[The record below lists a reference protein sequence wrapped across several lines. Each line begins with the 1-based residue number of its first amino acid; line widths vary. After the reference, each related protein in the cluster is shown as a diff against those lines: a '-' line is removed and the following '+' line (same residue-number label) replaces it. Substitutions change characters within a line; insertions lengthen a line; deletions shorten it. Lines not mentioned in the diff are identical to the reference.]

1 MVTVRR
7 KRGFRRS
14 QVVVKPTLRC
24 ADEHALA
31 AAATAPP
38 EREEYRGSAGGAQRG
53 ESERRRHHGNLVGAE
68 IATPRNPSLET
79 TSAWTT
85 LLRQPQSAW
94 TTHPQ
99 TASEASTTSR
109 SPTCNHGGHRRRDE
123 GDDAE
128 ATALYHQGWSSR
140 WRGLD
145 QAREGGIQGAHP
157 GAAACS
163 ARAPPPVLTRRRR
176 AAAAR
181 STSKSTRRRATSGL
195 RSRRRTRPAR
205 GGRARCGPSTTRS
218 STSSTWS
225 STFP

>member
-7 KRGFRRS
+7 KRGFCRS
-14 QVVVKPTLRC
+14 QVVVTPTFRYADQYALTTAAAPPAEREEHRGGAGGRQRNETCRHAARGRRSRSARKPRTRLRGRQQG
-24 ADEHALA
+24 
-31 AAATAPP
+31 AATAPT
-38 EREEYRGSAGGAQRG
+38 STQR
-53 ESERRRHHGNLVGAE
+53 
-68 IATPRNPSLET
+68 
-79 TSAWTT
+79 
-85 LLRQPQSAW
+85 
-94 TTHPQ
+94 
-99 TASEASTTSR
+99 R
-109 SPTCNHGGHRRRDE
+109 SPTCSHGGHRRCDE
-123 GDDAE
+123 GDDVQV
-128 ATALYHQGWSSR
+128 ALVYHQSRTER

-157 GAAACS
+157 GAAACRS
-163 ARAPPPVLTRRRR
+163 RAPPPVLTRRRR

>member
-1 MVTVRR
+1 MWRQ
-7 KRGFRRS
+7 RGFHSS
-14 QVVVKPTLRC
+14 QIVIKPTLRD
-24 ADEHALA
+24 ADQHALA
-31 AAATAPP
+31 TTATAPP
-38 EREEYRGSAGGAQRG
+38 AEREENRGGAGGAQRG
-53 ESERRRHHGNLVGAE
+53 GETERVRRDRAAGSRRSRSAAKPRTGLRGRQQGA
-68 IATPRNPSLET
+68 ATAP
-79 TSAWTT
+79 TSTQ
-85 LLRQPQSAW
+85 R
-94 TTHPQ
+94 
-99 TASEASTTSR
+99 R
-109 SPTCNHGGHRRRDE
+109 SPTCSHGGHRRCDE
-123 GDDAE
+123 GDDVQVA
-128 ATALYHQGWSSR
+128 AVYHQGRSSR

-157 GAAACS
+157 GAAACRS
-163 ARAPPPVLTRRRR
+163 RAPPPVLTRRR